1 MKSREW
7 KKSTGSQRSFS
18 SPESIQGGIKMS
30 VLSNRAK
37 SLKPSPTL
45 AINAKA
51 KTKQMQGIHVVSF
64 GAGEPDF
71 DTPRNIKAAAIKAIE
86 EGFTKYTPVGGTDD
100 LKDGII
106 KKFQRDNG
114 LTYKRSEIIASCG
127 GKHSFYNLATAIFD
141 AGDEVI
147 VPAPYWVSYPPM
159 VALANATP
167 IIVETTEKNEFK
179 ITPEDL
185 KKAITP
191 KTKALIINSPS
202 NPTGSAYT
210 KKELEK
216 IAEIAI
222 SKNFFVISD
231 EIYEKIVYD
240 SFEFT
245 SIASLG
251 EEMKRRTII
260 VHGVAKTYAMTGWR
274 IGYTAGSEEIISA
287 MNNIQSQ
294 STSNPTSIAKKAYA
308 EALIGPQDDVA
319 KMVAA
324 FTKRRN
330 YIIDRLNKIPGVS
343 CYNPAGA
350 FYAFPNFSSY
360 YGRSYQGK
368 KISNSTELADFF
380 LDVARVAV
388 VPGVEF
394 GADPFERLSYAT
406 SMEDIREGLD
416 RIEEALKKLT

>member
-1 MKSREW
+1 
-7 KKSTGSQRSFS
+7 
-18 SPESIQGGIKMS
+18 MS

-51 KTKQMQGIHVVSF
+51 KSMQAQGIHVISF

-71 DTPRNIKAAAIKAIE
+71 DTPQNIKQAAKKAIDD
-86 EGFTKYTPVGGTDD
+86 GFTKYTPVGGIDE
-100 LKDGII
+100 LKDAII
-106 KKFQRDNG
+106 RKFQRDNG
-114 LTYKRSEIIASCG
+114 LTYRRSEVIVSCG
-127 GKHSFYNLATAIFD
+127 GKHSFYNLAQAIFD
-141 AGDEVI
+141 QGDEVI
-147 VPAPYWVSYPPM
+147 VPAPFWVSYPPM
-159 VALANATP
+159 VALANAKP
-167 IIVETTEKNEFK
+167 VIVETIEKNEFK
-179 ITPEDL
+179 ITPDEL

-191 KTKALIINSPS
+191 RTKALIINSPS
-202 NPTGSAYT
+202 NPTGSAYSR
-210 KKELEK
+210 KELER
-216 IAEIAI
+216 IAEIAV

-240 SFEFT
+240 GFEFT

-251 EEMKRRTII
+251 EEIKKKTII

-294 STSNPTSIAKKAYA
+294 STSNPTSIAQKASV
-308 EALIGPQDDVA
+308 EALVGLQDEVA

-324 FTKRRN
+324 FGQRRN
-330 YIIDRLNKIPGVS
+330 YIVDRLNKIQGVS
-343 CYNPAGA
+343 CYKPVGA
-350 FYAFPNFSSY
+350 FYVFPNFSCY
-360 YGRSYQGK
+360 YGKSYQGK
-368 KISNSTELADFF
+368 KIENSTHLADYF
-380 LDVARVAV
+380 LDAAKVAV

-406 SMEDIREGLD
+406 SMEDIKEGLN
-416 RIEEALKKLT
+416 RIEEALNKLA

>member
-1 MKSREW
+1 
-7 KKSTGSQRSFS
+7 
-18 SPESIQGGIKMS
+18 MS

-51 KTKQMQGIHVVSF
+51 KSMQAQGISVISF

-71 DTPRNIKAAAIKAIE
+71 DTPENIKLAAKKALDA
-86 EGFTKYTPVGGTDD
+86 GFTKYTPVGGIDD
-100 LKDGII
+100 LKDAII
-106 KKFQRDNG
+106 KKFQRDIQV
-114 LTYKRSEIIASCG
+114 TYKRSEIIVSCG
-127 GKHSFYNLATAIFD
+127 GKHSFYNLAQAIFD
-141 AGDEVI
+141 QGEEVI
-147 VPAPYWVSYPPM
+147 IPAPYWVSYPPM
-159 VALANATP
+159 VALANGTP
-167 IIVETTEKNEFK
+167 VIVETTEKNEFK
-179 ITPEDL
+179 ITPEEL

-216 IAEIAI
+216 IAEVAL

-240 SFEFT
+240 GFEFV
-245 SIASLG
+245 SIASLS
-251 EEMKRRTII
+251 EEMKKKTII

-274 IGYTAGSEEIISA
+274 IGYTAGSEEIIAA

-294 STSNPTSIAKKAYA
+294 STSNPTSISQKASV
-308 EALIGPQDDVA
+308 EALIGPQNEVE
-319 KMVAA
+319 KMVSA
-324 FTKRRN
+324 FAQRRN
-330 YIIDRLNKIPGVS
+330 YIVDRLNKIPGVS
-343 CYNPAGA
+343 CYKPVGS
-350 FYAFPNFSSY
+350 FYVFPNFSSY
-360 YGRSYQGK
+360 YGKSFQGK
-368 KISNSTELADFF
+368 KIENSTHLADFF
-380 LDVARVAV
+380 LEVAKVAV

-406 SMEDIREGLD
+406 SMVDIKEGLD
-416 RIEEALKKLT
+416 RIEEALKKLS

>member
-1 MKSREW
+1 
-7 KKSTGSQRSFS
+7 
-18 SPESIQGGIKMS
+18 MS
-30 VLSNRAK
+30 VLSDRAK
-37 SLKPSPTL
+37 SLRPSPTL

-51 KTKQMQGIHVVSF
+51 KSMQAQGIQVISF

-71 DTPRNIKAAAIKAIE
+71 DTPENIKQAAKKAID
-86 EGFTKYTPVGGTDD
+86 EGFTKYTPVGGIDE
-100 LKDGII
+100 LKDAII
-106 KKFQRDNG
+106 NKFKRDSQ
-114 LTYKRSEIIASCG
+114 LTYKRSEIIVSCG
-127 GKHSFYNLATAIFD
+127 GKHSFYNLAQAIFGH
-141 AGDEVI
+141 GDEVI
-147 VPAPYWVSYPPM
+147 IPAPFWVSYPPM
-159 VALANATP
+159 VSLAGGSP
-167 IIVETTEKNEFK
+167 VIVETTEKNEFK

-210 KKELEK
+210 KKELER

-222 SKNFFVISD
+222 SKDFFVISD

-240 SFEFT
+240 GFPFI
-245 SIASLG
+245 SIASLS
-251 EEMKRRTII
+251 EEMKKKTII

-294 STSNPTSIAKKAYA
+294 STSNPTSIAQKASV
-308 EALIGPQDDVA
+308 EALAGPQDEVG
-319 KMVAA
+319 KMVSA
-324 FTKRRN
+324 FAQRRN
-330 YIIDRLNKIPGVS
+330 YIVDRLNKIPGVS
-343 CYNPAGA
+343 CYKPAGA
-350 FYAFPNFSSY
+350 FYVFPNFSSY
-360 YGRSYQGK
+360 YGKSYQSK
-368 KISNSTELADFF
+368 KIENSTHLADFF

-406 SMEDIREGLD
+406 SMEDIQEGLN
-416 RIEEALKKLT
+416 RIEEALKKLG

>member
-1 MKSREW
+1 
-7 KKSTGSQRSFS
+7 
-18 SPESIQGGIKMS
+18 MS

-51 KTKQMQGIHVVSF
+51 KSMQAQGISVISF

-71 DTPRNIKAAAIKAIE
+71 DTPENIKLAAKKALDA
-86 EGFTKYTPVGGTDD
+86 GFTKYTPVGGIDD
-100 LKDGII
+100 LKDAII
-106 KKFQRDNG
+106 KKFQRDIQV
-114 LTYKRSEIIASCG
+114 TYKRSEIIVSCG
-127 GKHSFYNLATAIFD
+127 GKHSFYNLAQAIFD
-141 AGDEVI
+141 QGEEVI
-147 VPAPYWVSYPPM
+147 IPAPYWVSYPPM
-159 VALANATP
+159 VALANGTP
-167 IIVETTEKNEFK
+167 VIVETTEKNEFK
-179 ITPEDL
+179 ITPEEL

-216 IAEIAI
+216 IAEVAL

-240 SFEFT
+240 GFEFT
-245 SIASLG
+245 SIASLS
-251 EEMKRRTII
+251 EEMKKRTII

-294 STSNPTSIAKKAYA
+294 STSNPTSISQKASV
-308 EALIGPQDDVA
+308 EALIGPQNEIE
-319 KMVAA
+319 KMVSA
-324 FTKRRN
+324 FAQRRN
-330 YIIDRLNKIPGVS
+330 YIVDRLNKIPGVS
-343 CYNPAGA
+343 CYKPVGS
-350 FYAFPNFSSY
+350 FYVFPNFSSY
-360 YGRSYQGK
+360 YGKSFQGK
-368 KISNSTELADFF
+368 KIENSTHLADFF
-380 LDVARVAV
+380 LDVAKVAV

-406 SMEDIREGLD
+406 SMEDIKEGLN
-416 RIEEALKKLT
+416 RIEEALKKLN